1 MVRAAWLLAGVLLL
15 PTLACA
21 AGVERFQAYLRST
34 QTASADFEQQVFD
47 REKKLV
53 QRSKGSFTLQRPGRF
68 RWSYAQPYAQL
79 IVGDGKRVWI
89 YDEDLNQVTVRAM
102 AKALGSTPAALLAG
116 AADVERAFEL
126 SDAGQR
132 DGLEWVEAKPRE
144 REAGF
149 ERIRLGL
156 GTAGVQAMELT
167 DHFGQT
173 TLLRFSNIARN
184 PPVDPAAFRFVPPK
198 GADVLGE

>member
-1 MVRAAWLLAGVLLL
+1 MRGALLALFLL
-15 PTLACA
+15 PAAALAS
-21 AGVERFQAYLRST
+21 GVERFQAYLRTT
-34 QTASADFEQQVFD
+34 QTARADFEQQVYD
-47 REKKLV
+47 QERKLV
-53 QRSKGSFTLQRPGRF
+53 QQSKGSFAFLRPGRF

-79 IVGDGKRVWI
+79 IVGDGERVWI

-102 AKALGSTPAALLAG
+102 ARALGSTPAALLAG

-126 SDAGQR
+126 SDAGLR
-132 DGLEWVEAKPRE
+132 DGLEWLEAKPRE

-149 ERIRLGL
+149 ERIRLGM

-173 TLLRFSNIARN
+173 TVLRFFNITRN
-184 PPVDPAAFRFVPPK
+184 PQLDPSAFRFVPPK

>member
-1 MVRAAWLLAGVLLL
+1 MRGLLLFLVLL
-15 PTLACA
+15 PAAALAS
-21 AGVERFQAYLRST
+21 GVERFQAYLRT
-34 QTASADFEQQVFD
+34 THTARADFEQKVFD

-53 QRSKGSFTLQRPGRF
+53 QQSKGSFSFLRPGRF

-79 IVGDGKRVWI
+79 IVGDGARVWI

-102 AKALGSTPAALLAG
+102 ARALGSTPAALLAG

-126 SDAGQR
+126 SDAGSR
-132 DGLEWVEAKPRE
+132 DGLEWLEAKPRE

-149 ERIRLGL
+149 ERIRLGM
-156 GTAGVQAMELT
+156 GAAGVQAMELA

-173 TLLRFSNIARN
+173 TVLRFSNIVRN
-184 PPVDPAAFRFVPPK
+184 PPLEPSTFRFTPPK